1 MKKLAA
7 NYVVTESGDFLK
19 NSYLVAEDDG
29 MVLNFVDTGGHLQE
43 IAQLIFYNGILLPAF
58 RFERVRSIIAFSD
71 EDPRFAS
78 VLLADTGHRDEL
90 SMADWLKLC
99 KDAQANFPDM
109 ILPEV
114 FRRVTETLVQEG
126 GFAKESVPG
135 VYLLTGSS
143 LVILKLTEN
152 SRLKR
157 LI

>member
-7 NYVVTESGDFLK
+7 NYLVTESGDFLK

-29 MVLNFVDTGGHLQE
+29 TVLSFVDTGGHLQE
-43 IAQLIFYNGILLPAF
+43 IAQLTFYNGILLPAF
-58 RFERVRSIIAFSD
+58 RFERVRSVVTFSD
-71 EDPRFAS
+71 GDSRFAS
-78 VLLADTGHRDEL
+78 VLLADTGDQDEL
-90 SMADWLKLC
+90 SMTDWLKLC

-109 ILPEV
+109 VLPEV
-114 FRRVTETLVQEG
+114 FQRVTETLEQEG
-126 GFAKESVPG
+126 GFRKENVPG